1 MHVQDCRFLEDIKPI
16 MNLSH
21 TEGILTSTAM
31 TLTIQI
37 LDIFSKPVVH
47 LQILESSIK
56 FTFLKL
62 IKTNWT
68 FWESK
73 LLINQENNE
82 NVIFIGNQLQKD
94 AGWFN

>member
-1 MHVQDCRFLEDIKPI
+1 

-21 TEGILTSTAM
+21 TKEILTSTAM

-68 FWESK
+68 FSESK

-82 NVIFIGNQLQKD
+82 NVIFN
-94 AGWFN
+94 